1 MNVPEDLKYTRE
13 HEWVLVEGKQATV
26 GITDYAQ
33 SELGDIV
40 YVEFPSIGDR
50 VRAGEPAGTIEA
62 VKTVADL
69 FAPVGGEIVEVNEM
83 LTDEPERVNKD
94 PYGEGWMMK
103 LVLEDAADLEDLL
116 DAAGYKRLLEDSHG
130 S

>member
-1 MNVPEDLKYTRE
+1 VNVPEDLKYTRE
-13 HEWVLVEGKQATV
+13 HEWVLVEGKEATI

-33 SELGDIV
+33 SELGDVV
-40 YVEFPSIGDR
+40 YVEFPPVGET

-69 FAPVGGEIVEVNEM
+69 FAPLSGEVIEVNET
-83 LTDEPERVNKD
+83 LADEPERVNRD
-94 PYGEGWMMK
+94 PYGEGWMFK
-103 LVLEDAADLEDLL
+103 VRVEDAADLDDLL
-116 DAAGYKRLLEDSHG
+116 GAAGYRKLLEDAHG